1 VDPAND
7 RVQLDTLVKAHIVL
21 VATYSYHIGMRAVG
35 IKILKDRLSEYVRMA
50 EAGETVLITRGDQV
64 VAELNP
70 PGAGRAERLEDAL
83 LAEAVRAGWLRAPL
97 KGSGDVP
104 ARRPVMS
111 FAQLS
116 AQLDQDRQDR

>member
-1 VDPAND
+1 
-7 RVQLDTLVKAHIVL
+7 L
-21 VATYSYHIGMRAVG
+21 VATGGYLTGMRAVG
-35 IKILKDRLSEYVRMA
+35 IKVLKDRISEYVRMA
-50 EAGETVLITRGDQV
+50 EGGETVLITRGDQV

-70 PGAGRAERLEDAL
+70 PGAGRAEGLEDAL

-97 KGSGDVP
+97 KGPGGIP

-111 FAQLS
+111 LGELS